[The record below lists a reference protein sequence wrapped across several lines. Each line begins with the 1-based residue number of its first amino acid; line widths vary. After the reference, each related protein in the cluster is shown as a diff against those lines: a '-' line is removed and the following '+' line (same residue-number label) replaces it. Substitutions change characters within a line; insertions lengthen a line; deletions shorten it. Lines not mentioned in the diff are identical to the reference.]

1 MRGYSLVLS
10 DELLSI
16 YFNFKQGIVND
27 NRLLEKFLGYY
38 HPPHLT
44 NVDQLKRIG
53 IADTSILQQLAA
65 QGYISQNLEEL
76 VKLTSYKLL
85 LNTENSENPYVNINH
100 DSVEKNFSLTFRV
113 GENRDKAIHLISAL
127 CENASFILIFDKY
140 FCNNWNHT
148 QEFFRQIVPK
158 RRLTLLHDRHLSNK
172 SGDIKQICSDWIIRQ
187 DRHYTFTNSHD
198 RYLLIDGK
206 VEVILSSGFRNLFV
220 TDTDLTCLI
229 RMKQ

>member
-38 HPPHLT
+38 HPPYLT
-44 NVDQLKRIG
+44 NADQLKRIG
-53 IADTSILQQLAA
+53 IIDTSILQQLAA

-76 VKLTSYKLL
+76 VKSTSYKLL

-100 DSVEKNFSLTFRV
+100 DAVEKNFSLTFRV

-127 CENASFILIFDKY
+127 CEDASFILIFDKY